1 MDKDRRT
8 AFTLDDLRNAN
19 PMGEPVRDKDNA
31 APRVPPPQQV
41 RTPHPRLAPPGSVGI
56 RPSLMPVMDRA
67 PPELPKAKIELGQQ
81 GRAQRAFKPLVQKS
95 PDKGRTP
102 ER

>member
-1 MDKDRRT
+1 MEKDRRT
-8 AFTLDDLRNAN
+8 GFTLDDVKGAKRF
-19 PMGEPVRDKDNA
+19 ETPVRDKDNA
-31 APRVPPPQQV
+31 APRVPPPSMA

-56 RPSLMPVMDRA
+56 RPSLYPVMDRA
-67 PPELPKAKIELGQQ
+67 PPQLPQAKIELGQQ
-81 GRAQRAFKPLVQKS
+81 DVAKRSFKPLVQKS

>member
-1 MDKDRRT
+1 MDKDRRPS
-8 AFTLDDLRNAN
+8 FTLDDLRDAK
-19 PMGEPVRDKDNA
+19 PFEKPIRDTDNA

-67 PPELPKAKIELGQQ
+67 PPELPKSKIELGQQ
-81 GRAQRAFKPLVQKS
+81 GTTQRAFKPLVQKS
-95 PDKGRTP
+95 PAKGRTP

>member
-1 MDKDRRT
+1 MDKDKRT
-8 AFTLDDLRNAN
+8 SFTLGDVQ
-19 PMGEPVRDKDNA
+19 GERRFETPVRDKDNA
-31 APRVPPPQQV
+31 APRVPPPSMA

-56 RPSLMPVMDRA
+56 RPSLQTVMDRA
-67 PPELPKAKIELGQQ
+67 PPPARTGGGERRPENA
-81 GRAQRAFKPLVQKS
+81 AQRSFKPLVQKS